1 MSHLRLILILKQY
14 TSESQGAFLEGRCAT
29 DRIII
34 AKEMTHIMAQN
45 CSKNKIC
52 ALKIDIHKACY
63 NTVDWQAFSMG
74 FHNEVVARL
83 MYSVTIVLYQGKD
96 TSKLQATT
104 GGPSVPEFMY
114 HKWGSS
120 QLRDISAYGG
130 AWEPFPS
137 NCSTRG

>member
-1 MSHLRLILILKQY
+1 M
-14 TSESQGAFLEGRCAT
+14 T
-29 DRIII
+29 DKIII
-34 AKEMTHIMAQN
+34 AKEMTHIMVQN

-52 ALKIDIHKACY
+52 ALKIDIHEAYY
-63 NTVDWQAFSMG
+63 NAVDWQVFSMG

-104 GGPSVPEFMY
+104 GAPSVPVFMY
-114 HKWGSS
+114 HMWGSS
-120 QLRDISAYGG
+120 QLCDISGYAG